1 MVKSQIFTLAF
12 IGYPFAP
19 SFFIFL
25 SRAPRSFSRAR
36 YARELTNVFEKK
48 EKKSK
53 TTSVYRLEVT
63 IPGKEKFSFCCL
75 FLVRASL
82 HLPRITKVSAGFCL
96 TLIVRR
102 FCRLAQVNRI
112 NFVEILVRYNDIGM
126 TTNLTVELILHKVT
140 SSSSP
145 PYFFNSSKDRD

>member
-36 YARELTNVFEKK
+36 YARELTNVFEKN

-63 IPGKEKFSFCCL
+63 IPGKEKFSFSVFSWYKRL
-75 FLVRASL
+75 EDTPATDNKSIRGILPYLDRTSL
-82 HLPRITKVSAGFCL
+82 LPSGK
-96 TLIVRR
+96 
-102 FCRLAQVNRI
+102 
-112 NFVEILVRYNDIGM
+112 
-126 TTNLTVELILHKVT
+126 
-140 SSSSP
+140 
-145 PYFFNSSKDRD
+145 SK